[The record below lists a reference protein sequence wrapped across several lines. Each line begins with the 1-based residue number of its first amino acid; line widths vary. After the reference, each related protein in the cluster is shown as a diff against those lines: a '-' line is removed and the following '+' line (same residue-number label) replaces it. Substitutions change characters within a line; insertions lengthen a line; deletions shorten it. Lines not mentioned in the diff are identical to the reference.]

1 VVASSRVDTAAYDL
15 RRELWN
21 LRSAAVVEVTRELKR
36 DLAWERLGEVNVIV
50 GSLGVV
56 VVIWVGDLGEVFLG
70 FLLGN

>member
-1 VVASSRVDTAAYDL
+1 M

-21 LRSAAVVEVTRELKR
+21 LRSAEAVEATRELKR

-50 GSLGVV
+50 GSLGVLVV
-56 VVIWVGDLGEVFLG
+56 VVIWFGVLGEVFLG